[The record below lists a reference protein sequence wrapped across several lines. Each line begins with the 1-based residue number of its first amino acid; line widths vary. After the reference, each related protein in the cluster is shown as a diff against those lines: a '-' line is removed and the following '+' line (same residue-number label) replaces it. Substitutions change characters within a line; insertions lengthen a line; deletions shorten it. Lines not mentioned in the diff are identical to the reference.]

1 MSPPKMNFAVTEE
14 LASIVRATEP
24 DVKNEHVV
32 NDILRD
38 KTSGWAL
45 DYFKEAASSVDVAL
59 ARAIAGMDRD
69 ALEAESVTLRKS
81 LAAMEGH
88 VEVDLEKKALVE
100 DMRHRLDIL
109 KREVNAQ
116 DKVLQEKKRKEADD
130 LKASIATVRKEME
143 DGRTTEIRRLNGR
156 LEKNRQEIQRL
167 TGMAGTTTY
176 PSWSAAVMALSKQQN
191 RENHRRRHIQHLR
204 NKFKED
210 GDLDYLT
217 RGVTWVENHVQ
228 RI

>member
-1 MSPPKMNFAVTEE
+1 MNFAVTDE

-38 KTSGWAL
+38 KASGWAL
-45 DYFKEAASSVDVAL
+45 NYFREAASSVDVSL

-69 ALEAESVTLRKS
+69 ALEAESVNLRKS

-88 VEVDLEKKALVE
+88 GEGNPEKKAVVE
-100 DMRHRLDIL
+100 DMRHRLDTL
-109 KREVNAQ
+109 KREVEYVPKN
-116 DKVLQEKKRKEADD
+116 LQEKKRKEVED

-156 LEKNRQEIQRL
+156 LEKNRQEILRL
-167 TGMAGTTTY
+167 TGMVGNTTY
-176 PSWSAAVMALSKQQN
+176 PSWSAAVLALSKEQN
-191 RENHRRRHIQHLR
+191 KENHRRRHIQHLR

-210 GDLDYLT
+210 GDLDYLR
-217 RGVTWVENHVQ
+217 RGVTWVENYVV
-228 RI
+228 RV

>member
-1 MSPPKMNFAVTEE
+1 MNFAVTDE

-24 DVKNEHVV
+24 DVKHEHVV

-38 KTSGWAL
+38 KASGWAL
-45 DYFKEAASSVDVAL
+45 NYYREAASSVDVAL

-88 VEVDLEKKALVE
+88 GEGGQEKKAVVE
-100 DMRHRLDIL
+100 DMRQRLDTL
-109 KREVNAQ
+109 KREIEYVQ
-116 DKVLQEKKRKEADD
+116 DKSIKENKRKEAED

-143 DGRTTEIRRLNGR
+143 DSRTTEIRRLNGR

-167 TGMAGTTTY
+167 TGIVGTTTY
-176 PSWSAAVMALSKQQN
+176 PSWSAAVLALSKEQN
-191 RENHRRRHIQHLR
+191 KENHRRRHIQHLR

-217 RGVTWVENHVQ
+217 RGVTWVENYIVK
-228 RI
+228 I

>member
-1 MSPPKMNFAVTEE
+1 MNFAVTEE
-14 LASIVRATEP
+14 LASLVRATEP
-24 DVKNEHVV
+24 DVKHEHVV

-38 KTSGWAL
+38 KASGWAL
-45 DYFKEAASSVDVAL
+45 NYYREAASSVDVAL

-69 ALEAESVTLRKS
+69 AVEADSVTLRKS

-88 VEVDLEKKALVE
+88 GEVNPEKKALVE
-100 DMRHRLDIL
+100 DMRHRLDTL
-109 KREVNAQ
+109 KREVYAQ
-116 DKVLQEKKRKEADD
+116 DKSVQEKKRKEAED
-130 LKASIATVRKEME
+130 LRASIATVRKEME

-167 TGMAGTTTY
+167 TGMVGTTTY
-176 PSWSAAVMALSKQQN
+176 PSWSAAVLALSNQQN
-191 RENHRRRHIQHLR
+191 KENHRRRHIQHLR

-210 GDLDYLT
+210 GDVDYLT
-217 RGVTWVENHVQ
+217 RGVTWVENYVV

>member
-1 MSPPKMNFAVTEE
+1 MNFAVTEE

-24 DVKNEHVV
+24 DVKHEHVV

-38 KTSGWAL
+38 KASGWAL
-45 DYFKEAASSVDVAL
+45 NYYREAASSVDVAL

-88 VEVDLEKKALVE
+88 GEGQEKKEVVE
-100 DMRHRLDIL
+100 DMRQRLDTL
-109 KREVNAQ
+109 KREIEYVQ
-116 DKVLQEKKRKEADD
+116 DKSIKENKRKEAED

-143 DGRTTEIRRLNGR
+143 DSRTTEIRRLNGR

-167 TGMAGTTTY
+167 TGMVGTTTY
-176 PSWSAAVMALSKQQN
+176 PSWSAAVLALSNQQN
-191 RENHRRRHIQHLR
+191 KENHRRRHIQHLR

-217 RGVTWVENHVQ
+217 RGVTWVENYIVK
-228 RI
+228 I

>member
-1 MSPPKMNFAVTEE
+1 MNFAVTEE

-38 KTSGWAL
+38 KASGWAL
-45 DYFKEAASSVDVAL
+45 DYFKETASSVDVSL

-69 ALEAESVTLRKS
+69 AIEADSVTLRKS

-88 VEVDLEKKALVE
+88 GEVDMEKKALVE
-100 DMRHRLDIL
+100 DMRHRLDTL

-116 DKVLQEKKRKEADD
+116 DKVLQEKKRKEVED

-143 DGRTTEIRRLNGR
+143 DGRTMEIRRLNGR
-156 LEKNRQEIQRL
+156 LEKIGR
-167 TGMAGTTTY
+167 A
-176 PSWSAAVMALSKQQN
+176 SC
-191 RENHRRRHIQHLR
+191 RER
-204 NKFKED
+204 
-210 GDLDYLT
+210 
-217 RGVTWVENHVQ
+217 V
-228 RI
+228 